1 MVAIQVMAP
10 NLAVGPGGAGG
21 HPEKNVYK
29 PLIINNIHSP
39 LTLIIN
45 NIIHPLTLII
55 DSCSHFRTCLVE
67 GSQPSGKKI
76 AELVNNSTLL
86 VTALSPVI
94 GCDKAS

>member
-1 MVAIQVMAP
+1 MAAIQVMAP
-10 NLAVGPGGAGG
+10 NLTVGPGGAGG

-29 PLIINNIHSP
+29 HLIINNIHS
-39 LTLIIN
+39 
-45 NIIHPLTLII
+45 PLTLII

-76 AELVNNSTLL
+76 AELANNSTLL

-94 GCDKAS
+94 GCDNAS